1 MPESSPG
8 PRVAPVRWKPRK
20 VVMSRVPGV
29 VSITDLARRASACL
43 WSERQYL
50 AWLAAADLDN
60 DPLTRTDGRDWA
72 VRDYRTH
79 LNLQREGV
87 PSPSRDATKRRLPA
101 SRDSDT
107 VSGRRALGTLPRAAD
122 PPQPVLPTPSSTR
135 SSVRRGWSG
144 SP

>member
-1 MPESSPG
+1 
-8 PRVAPVRWKPRK
+8 
-20 VVMSRVPGV
+20 MSRVPGV

-122 PPQPVLPTPSSTR
+122 PPRRAADAVVDAVERETR
-135 SSVRRGWSG
+135 LERIALAVEISRFMREKRV
-144 SP
+144 